1 MCLGPAL
8 HTRFLVANRL
18 FPVALPVFVSVSRS
32 PFGEPRREVVFDWTE
47 KSALWRRKRKKV
59 GTLLRPSNSVR
70 VVPKHHHHEWSCAEK
85 LPQIGLFGPKK
96 ELACGQQAQEEPRG
110 SRGVVRRNTTG
121 LAESQLGQAAA
132 QTSHIGMNLGE
143 NTAVLGP
150 WACQKAL
157 SASAQQPAATFVTGD
172 GRATDRGPERG
183 ADAAASGPRWPSA
196 RSRPRRSR
204 RVSRGARSSKTVRV
218 ALDEL
223 HDADA
228 SDGTQRW

>member
-1 MCLGPAL
+1 M
-8 HTRFLVANRL
+8 
-18 FPVALPVFVSVSRS
+18 
-32 PFGEPRREVVFDWTE
+32 
-47 KSALWRRKRKKV
+47 
-59 GTLLRPSNSVR
+59 GTLLRPSSSLR
-70 VVPKHHHHEWSCAEK
+70 VVSKRHHHEWSCAEK

-121 LAESQLGQAAA
+121 LAEKPAGPSCAA
-132 QTSHIGMNLGE
+132 QTSHIGMNLGK

-196 RSRPRRSR
+196 GSRPRRSR
-204 RVSRGARSSKTVRV
+204 RASRGARSSKTVRV
-218 ALDEL
+218 DFDEL